1 VALTSILGAWATY
14 VKDPGGTSRR
24 VLAGIAL
31 AATGWII
38 AGIHLAI
45 FNPLFLR
52 AGRIRE
58 R

>member
-1 VALTSILGAWATY
+1 

-31 AATGWII
+31 ATTGWII
-38 AGIHLAI
+38 AGIHLAV
-45 FNPLFLR
+45 FKPLFLK